1 MIYKRKFTDDYPCN
15 KGDLAQLY
23 SPNVC
28 RKSALR
34 LLNQYIHRAK
44 GLLPALE
51 ATGYSHSARHFTPRQ
66 LELVLEYLGEP
77 YETHPNPPCEGG
89 NPCSAEL

>member
-1 MIYKRKFTDDYPCN
+1 MNYKAKDWVDDYPLN
-15 KGDLAQLY
+15 KGSLAMMY
-23 SPNVC
+23 SPHVC

-44 GLLPALE
+44 GLLSALE
-51 ATGYSHSARHFTPRQ
+51 ETGYSHSARHFTKRQ

-77 YETHPNPPCEGG
+77 
-89 NPCSAEL
+89 L

>member
-1 MIYKRKFTDDYPCN
+1 MKYKVKEWVSEYPLQ
-15 KGDLAQLY
+15 KAKLAMMY

-34 LLNQYIHRAK
+34 LLNSYIHRAK

-51 ATGYSHSARHFTPRQ
+51 EAGYSHHARHFTPRQ
-66 LELVLEYLGEP
+66 LELVLLHLGEP
-77 YETHPNPPCEGG
+77 
-89 NPCSAEL
+89 

>member
-1 MIYKRKFTDDYPCN
+1 MKYKVKDWVSDYPCN
-15 KGDLAQLY
+15 KGDLAMMY

-34 LLNQYIHRAK
+34 LLNSYIHRAR

-51 ATGYSHSARHFTPRQ
+51 EVGYSHSARHFTRRQ

-77 YETHPNPPCEGG
+77 
-89 NPCSAEL
+89 L

>member
-1 MIYKRKFTDDYPCN
+1 MKNKAKDWVREYPLN
-15 KGDLAQLY
+15 KGLLAMMY

-34 LLNQYIHRAK
+34 LLNAYIHRAK

-51 ATGYSHSARHFTPRQ
+51 ETGYSHHARHFTPKQ
-66 LELVLEYLGEP
+66 LALVLTYLGEP
-77 YETHPNPPCEGG
+77 FG
-89 NPCSAEL
+89 EL